1 MTLNLSEL
9 TNKLQDLCHQG
20 LAELKVTVDGK
31 EDIEIQY
38 DPSHNAINLKKE
50 HK

>member
-9 TNKLQDLCHQG
+9 TNKLQDLCHEG
-20 LAELKVTVDGK
+20 LAELKITVDGK

-38 DPSHNAINLKKE
+38 DPSHKAINLKKA

>member
-1 MTLNLSEL
+1 MTLNLL
-9 TNKLQDLCHQG
+9 QFTNKLQDLCHEG

-31 EDIEIQY
+31 EDVEIQY
-38 DPSHNAINLKKE
+38 DPAHNAINIKKA